1 MKIIN
6 LEIENFRG
14 ISKVS
19 LSNLKDFIVI
29 AGPNGCGKSSIF
41 DAIRLLK
48 SVYGG
53 YIQNE
58 LAQFSAE
65 FQLNGPNNSM
75 NWFPLFRDKTKYLK
89 ITCEIALDEEE
100 INLLSSDFINK
111 IIHDKLSQSKKAG
124 AMEANIHPND
134 DSEYNKKFKEQ
145 KNIYINEL
153 KKASHTGSITV
164 QPDGQATFIRSS
176 IIELVFSLFL
186 PGKIGIFDFVS
197 ANRIYNKEQVGGIN
211 LNNQNL
217 GENKKNHALYN
228 SSNKYNQLK
237 SEMASSFI
245 QTLIEEKL
253 KTETTNRK
261 YLWDSINELF
271 ENFFP
276 GKSFNGP
283 ELDESGQLSFLVKT
297 IDNCKYDINE
307 LSSGEKEILIGYLR
321 LYNSAH
327 YYSVIMLDEPELHLN
342 PRLVRGLPKFYNQ
355 HISKQFKN
363 QLWLVTH
370 SDALLKEVANEE
382 DYSVFHMLP
391 AEYLS
396 EDGAQIHEVNDLT
409 NIENAVINLVGDM
422 SQYSPAS
429 KVIILEGEHSEFD
442 KKVISKLFPEVL
454 RKSNIVSAGSKNN
467 VYKVQSLLEEASKMA
482 GFGQRFFSIVDS
494 DSKNEGNPNLSASRH
509 KWDRYHIENYLLEP
523 KFILEV
529 LEDNNLSE
537 LKLYNE
543 IMIEEKLREICE
555 SIFKEQSA
563 TDLYSYVNKQFMDTI
578 GFSINC
584 KSETPAN
591 ELHSAISNKVHK
603 IEELLSNNL
612 TESNIINK
620 HVQINK
626 EYTDSLDDGNWIK
639 YCKGR
644 DVLKKFVAAYGMG
657 ISYNHMR
664 NAIINKMARSK
675 TQPDGLKSVLSKIVG
690 EF

>member
-6 LEIENFRG
+6 LNIENFRG

-19 LSNLKDFIVI
+19 LNNLKDFVVI

-41 DAIRLLK
+41 DAIRLFK
-48 SVYGG
+48 SVYGQ

-75 NWFPLFRDKTKYLK
+75 NWLPLFRNKSKNFE
-89 ITCEIALDEEE
+89 ISCEITLDEAE
-100 INLLSSDFINK
+100 INILSSDLIDK
-111 IIHDKLSQSKKAG
+111 IIHGKLSQFNKPG
-124 AMEANIHPND
+124 IIEANIHPSD
-134 DSEYNKKFKEQ
+134 DLEYDKKFTEQ
-145 KNIYINEL
+145 KKTYLSLL
-153 KKASHTGSITV
+153 KKPSHIGTITAYPRGKV
-164 QPDGQATFIRSS
+164 TFTRSP

-186 PGKIGIFDFVS
+186 PGKVGVFDFVS
-197 ANRIYNKEQVGGIN
+197 ANRIFNKEQVGGIN
-211 LNNQNL
+211 LNNQNI

-245 QTLIEEKL
+245 QALIEEKL
-253 KTETTNRK
+253 KTDTADKK
-261 YLWDSINELF
+261 YLWESISELF

-297 IDNCKYDINE
+297 IDGCKHDINE

-321 LYNSAH
+321 LYNSSH
-327 YYSVIMLDEPELHLN
+327 HYSVIMLDEPELHLN

-391 AEYLS
+391 AEYLGK
-396 EDGAQIHEVNDLT
+396 DGVQIHEVSDST
-409 NIENAVINLVGDM
+409 NIENAVIHLVGDM
-422 SQYSPAS
+422 AQYSPDS
-429 KVIILEGEHSEFD
+429 KVIVLEGEYSEFD

-454 RKSNIVSAGSKNN
+454 RKVNIISAGSKNN
-467 VYKVQSLLEEASKMA
+467 VHKVQSLLEEASKMA
-482 GFGQRFFSIVDS
+482 GFSQRFFSIVDA
-494 DSKNEGNPNLSASRH
+494 DSKNGGDSNLSSNRY

-523 KFILEV
+523 KFILEI
-529 LEDNNLSE
+529 LEENSLSNSE
-537 LKLYNE
+537 LSNE
-543 IMIEEKLREICE
+543 IMIEEKLKEISE
-555 SIFKEQSA
+555 VIFKEQSA
-563 TDLYSYVNKQFMDTI
+563 TDLYSYVNKKFMDTI
-578 GFSINC
+578 GFSINY

-591 ELHSAISNKVHK
+591 DLYSAIADKVQK
-603 IEELLSNNL
+603 IEEVLSNDLKESSITNKL
-612 TESNIINK
+612 TEIN
-620 HVQINK
+620 
-626 EYTDSLDDGNWIK
+626 EDYRTSLDNGEWIK
-639 YCKGR
+639 FCKGR
-644 DVLKKFVAAYGMG
+644 HVLRKFVSDYGMG
-657 ISYNHMR
+657 ISYEHMR
-664 NAIINKMARSK
+664 NAIINKMAKSK
-675 TQPDGLKSVLSKIVG
+675 TQPDGLKTVLVEIVG
-690 EF
+690 DF